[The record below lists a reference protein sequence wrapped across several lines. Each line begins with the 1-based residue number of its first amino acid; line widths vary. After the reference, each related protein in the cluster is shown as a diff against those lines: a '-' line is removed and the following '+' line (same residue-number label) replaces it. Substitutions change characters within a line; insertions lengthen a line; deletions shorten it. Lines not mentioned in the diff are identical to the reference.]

1 MWLQRLVFYLCSKF
15 ITGENNESSCLH
27 QSNSSNCCKI
37 LNSWATWEDWWDYIP
52 WNLIFSYAYQGSWPG
67 KLQLYIALMNKHS
80 VLFWWAAWFLNLMI
94 ILQYGM
100 QHVRRAAILALST
113 FAHNKPNLIK
123 GLLPELLPLLYDQ
136 TIVKVIENFFSELMM
151 SFMRCLS
158 KYSGNSG
165 LLLEL
170 FNLSCLL

>member
-1 MWLQRLVFYLCSKF
+1 
-15 ITGENNESSCLH
+15 
-27 QSNSSNCCKI
+27 
-37 LNSWATWEDWWDYIP
+37 
-52 WNLIFSYAYQGSWPG
+52 
-67 KLQLYIALMNKHS
+67 MNKHS

-136 TIVKVIENFFSELMM
+136 TIVKVIEKLAFSELMM
-151 SFMRCLS
+151 QLP
-158 KYSGNSG
+158 YAAYLNTV
-165 LLLEL
+165 
-170 FNLSCLL
+170 